1 MSRQRING
9 WPPRPVART
18 LPPWD
23 RVPERD
29 AVALVQHHASTIA
42 KLTPQEWWQLR
53 EAVVL
58 SMMEVLRD
66 CDDPM
71 TRAGAFDVLLK
82 MGVFRLC

>member
-1 MSRQRING
+1 LSRQRING

-42 KLTPQEWWQLR
+42 SLTSREWWLLR
-53 EAVVL
+53 EALIL
-58 SMMEVLRD
+58 SMMEVMRD
-66 CDDPM
+66 CADPR
-71 TRAGAFDVLLK
+71 TRADAFDVLLK
-82 MGVFRLC
+82 MGVFHL